1 MKDLNIPKIKL
12 AIKKLAPKYQLSL
25 VLLFGS
31 QATGKTHFGSD
42 ADIAYLAEKR
52 TRPIKEARMALEF
65 SKKLKINARDLE
77 LVNLKEAPPFLLR
90 QIADKSI
97 LLYEKEALI
106 FANFKI
112 YAFKRFME
120 AQKLFKLKEK
130 SLNKF
135 LRQKV

>member
-1 MKDLNIPKIKL
+1 MENLNIPEIKSE
-12 AIKKLAPKYQLSL
+12 IKKLAPKYRLSL

-31 QATGKTHFGSD
+31 QASGKTHSKSD
-42 ADIAYLAEKR
+42 VDIAYLTEKEM
-52 TRPIKEARMALEF
+52 RPIEEARMALEF
-65 SKKLKINARDLE
+65 SEKLKINVKDLE
-77 LVNLKEAPPFLLR
+77 IVNLKEAIPFLLR
-90 QIADKSI
+90 QIADKSV
-97 LLYEKEALI
+97 LLYEKEPLI